1 MKVVYYVTVDCGF
14 GWGVQNIKVNRLQFL
29 YDLCCQNK
37 QYWRCRQVK
46 TLKCWTGTLCI
57 WAVYLDPWHI
67 VPPPPSRDIVVCMNK
82 VWFLLSCGRWFRLTL
97 LITSSDHRDCILTTA
112 YALIEHSRFKRITL
126 LLWKWHFDYRY
137 VGILTNITCA
147 YYHFHGSSIPDFE
160 YIHSIFMEFM
170 GTSNPRYYH
179 KFSMLHISCSKNW

>member
-1 MKVVYYVTVDCGF
+1 MWPLIVGLVGGSKILRLIG
-14 GWGVQNIKVNRLQFL
+14 LQFL
-29 YDLCCQNK
+29 YDLRCQNK

-46 TLKCWTGTLCI
+46 TLNCWTGTLCI
-57 WAVYLDPWHI
+57 WAVYLDPWPVI
-67 VPPPPSRDIVVCMNK
+67 
-82 VWFLLSCGRWFRLTL
+82 WFLLSCGRWFRLTL
-97 LITSSDHRDCILTTA
+97 LITSSDYRECILTIA
-112 YALIEHSRFKRITL
+112 YALIEHSRFKRIAL

>member
-1 MKVVYYVTVDCGF
+1 MKVVYYVTVDCWL

-29 YDLCCQNK
+29 YDLRCQNK

-46 TLKCWTGTLCI
+46 TLNCWTGTLSIYMSCI
-57 WAVYLDPWHI
+57 LGPVTFSSA
-67 VPPPPSRDIVVCMNK
+67 PSRDIVLYK

-97 LITSSDHRDCILTTA
+97 LITSSDYRECILTTA
-112 YALIEHSRFKRITL
+112 YALIEHSRFKRIAL

-147 YYHFHGSSIPDFE
+147 YYHFHGSSIPDLN
-160 YIHSIFMEFM
+160 
-170 GTSNPRYYH
+170 TS
-179 KFSMLHISCSKNW
+179 